1 MAGSWGIARMSLD
14 SLATPL
20 DVIAIAYFFVAIAV
34 YRFIAS
40 RAGLERRSL
49 VGAAQQQRL
58 RWMLNMAGRGDNRVL
73 DAILLNSL
81 GQGNAFF
88 ASTSAIAVGGLTA
101 TLGSGAERLQYLLDA
116 LPLTAQSTPVVW
128 AAKQLLI
135 MGIFVYA
142 FFKFAWAFRLSH
154 YATIMIGATP
164 ATDAGNTEACKDH
177 AERTAKLIGIAG
189 EHANSGIRS
198 FYHVIAALAWFFH
211 PLLFMFATTWVI
223 LILARRDFF
232 SRSLRLIRQP

>member
-1 MAGSWGIARMSLD
+1 MSLD

-20 DVIAIAYFFVAIAV
+20 DVIAVVYFFVAIGL
-34 YRFIAS
+34 YRFIGS

-58 RWMLNMAGRGDNRVL
+58 RWMLNMASRGENRVL

-116 LPLTAQSTPVVW
+116 LPLTMQSTPVVW

-164 ATDAGNTEACKDH
+164 AADPGNPECKDH

-198 FYHVIAALAWFFH
+198 FYHAMAALAWFFH
-211 PLLFMFATTWVI
+211 PLLFMIATTWVI

-232 SRSLRLIRQP
+232 SRSLRLIRVP

>member
-1 MAGSWGIARMSLD
+1 MLN
-14 SLATPL
+14 
-20 DVIAIAYFFVAIAV
+20 
-34 YRFIAS
+34 IAS
-40 RAGLERRSL
+40 RGE
-49 VGAAQQQRL
+49 
-58 RWMLNMAGRGDNRVL
+58 NRVL

-116 LPLTAQSTPVVW
+116 LPLTMQSTPVVW

-164 ATDAGNTEACKDH
+164 ATDAGNPECKDH

-198 FYHVIAALAWFFH
+198 FYHAMAALAWFFH
-211 PLLFMFATTWVI
+211 PLLFMIATTWVI

-232 SRSLRLIRQP
+232 SRSLRLIRVP

>member
-1 MAGSWGIARMSLD
+1 MSLD
-14 SLATPL
+14 NLATPL
-20 DVIAIAYFFVAIAV
+20 DVIAIVYFFVAIGL

-58 RWMLNMAGRGDNRVL
+58 RWMLNMASRGDNRVL

-116 LPLTAQSTPVVW
+116 LPLAMQSTPVVW

-164 ATDAGNTEACKDH
+164 ATDASNTECKDH

-198 FYHVIAALAWFFH
+198 FYHAMAALAWFFH
-211 PLLFMFATTWVI
+211 PLLFMIATTWVI

-232 SRSLRLIRQP
+232 SRSLRLIRVP

>member
-1 MAGSWGIARMSLD
+1 MSLD

-20 DVIAIAYFFVAIAV
+20 DVIAIVYFFVAIGL

-58 RWMLNMAGRGDNRVL
+58 RWMLNMASRGDNRVL

-116 LPLTAQSTPVVW
+116 LPLAMQSTPVVW

-164 ATDAGNTEACKDH
+164 AADAGNPECKDH
-177 AERTAKLIGIAG
+177 AERTANLIGIAG

-198 FYHVIAALAWFFH
+198 FYHAMAALAWFFH
-211 PLLFMFATTWVI
+211 PLLFMIATTWVI

-232 SRSLRLIRQP
+232 SRSLRLIRLP

>member
-1 MAGSWGIARMSLD
+1 FFLSIGI
-14 SLATPL
+14 
-20 DVIAIAYFFVAIAV
+20 
-34 YRFIAS
+34 YRLVAS

-49 VGAAQQQRL
+49 VGAVQQQRL
-58 RWMLNMAGRGDNRVL
+58 RLMLHMAGRENRTI
-73 DAILLNSL
+73 DTILLGNL

-88 ASTSAIAVGGLTA
+88 ASTAAIAVCGLTA

-116 LPLTAQSTPVVW
+116 LPLTMQSTPVVW

-135 MGIFVYA
+135 MAIFIYA

-154 YATIMIGATP
+154 YASIMIGATP
-164 ATDAGNTEACKDH
+164 ERGAADPEHCADH
-177 AERTAKLIGIAG
+177 AKRTARLIGIAA

-198 FYHVIAALAWFFH
+198 FYHAIAAISWFFH
-211 PLLFMFATTWVI
+211 PMLFIAATTWVI

-232 SRSLRLIRQP
+232 SRSLRLIAGQDRA

>member
-1 MAGSWGIARMSLD
+1 MSLD

-20 DVIAIAYFFVAIAV
+20 DVIAVVYFFVAIGL
-34 YRFIAS
+34 YRFIGS

-58 RWMLNMAGRGDNRVL
+58 RWMLNMASRGENRVL

-116 LPLTAQSTPVVW
+116 LPLTMQSTPVVW

-164 ATDAGNTEACKDH
+164 ATDAGNPECKDH

-198 FYHVIAALAWFFH
+198 FYHAMAALAWFFH
-211 PLLFMFATTWVI
+211 PLLFMIATTWVI

-232 SRSLRLIRQP
+232 SRSLRLIRVP